1 MKKLFLK
8 MLLMLQMFADAGSV
22 VTGTGGYVD
31 AYSGNVQPFDNK
43 NSMAGELKTFYDTEL
58 LENTRMGIYYG
69 QFAKKQRLPRNH
81 GTTMEFRK
89 WNTFAKAKVLQEGV
103 IPTGQKF
110 GMTSKTAGI
119 FQMGTYAALTD
130 RINTH
135 AYDPVLLGATQ
146 EMSASAAETQ
156 ETLSRDCL
164 LINTNVMYC
173 DNIDPATGAVV
184 DKPFTP
190 AGMRNDENAV
200 CYLTDKDVN
209 RAVTK
214 MKKDKVPKINGKY
227 YAVIHPSVALD
238 LRECKGW
245 RDAHMYAAPE
255 QIMNGE
261 IGELHG
267 CRFIE
272 NPDAP
277 VFKGA
282 DLASN
287 SRTLTVNKS
296 GGYTGAITSI
306 AFDGGTVAAS
316 SLVGRELFINGVPVV
331 VKTNTANTI
340 TFDSTNFGTIP
351 DDAVIYPGEG
361 GGNGGASY
369 ATYFFGKDAYGEI
382 DPEGGNLETI
392 IKGKEEVGGPLE
404 QFSTVGY
411 KLEFG
416 AVMLY
421 TERLLRVMS
430 MSSCSDV
437 DDTNYEPDFYPNA
450 V

>member
-1 MKKLFLK
+1 MKKLIN
-8 MLLMLQMFADAGSV
+8 LLLALQCFADAGTV
-22 VTGTGGYVD
+22 VTGTSGYVD
-31 AYSGNVQPFDNK
+31 AYTGNVQPFDTK
-43 NSMAGELKTFYDTEL
+43 NSMNGELKVFYDTEL
-58 LENTRMGIYYG
+58 LENTRMGIFYG
-69 QFAKKQRLPRNH
+69 QFAKKQKLPMNH
-81 GTTMEFRK
+81 GTSMEFRK
-89 WNTFAKAKVLQEGV
+89 WNTFEKAAVLQEGV

-130 RINTH
+130 KITTR
-135 AYDPVLLGATQ
+135 AYDPVVLGATQ
-146 EMSASAAETQ
+146 EMGASASETQ

-173 DNIDPATGAVV
+173 DNYDPETGAFVS
-184 DKPFTP
+184 KPTTP
-190 AGMRNDENAV
+190 AGMRNDDSAV
-200 CYLTDKDVN
+200 CYMTDKMVN
-209 RAVTK
+209 KAVTK

-255 QIMNGE
+255 EIMNGE

-267 CRFIE
+267 VRFIE

-282 DLASN
+282 DLASD

-296 GGYTGAITSI
+296 GGYSGAITSI

-316 SLVGRELFINGVPVV
+316 ALVGRELFINGVPVV
-331 VKTNTANTI
+331 VKTNTASAI
-340 TFDSTNFGTIP
+340 TFDSTDFGTLA
-351 DDAVIYPGEG
+351 DDTVIYPGDG
-361 GGNGGASY
+361 GGNGECSY

-392 IKGKEEVGGPLE
+392 IKPKEEIGGPLE

-430 MSSCSDV
+430 MSSSSAD
-437 DDTNYEPDFYPNA
+437 DDTNYDPDFYPSA
-450 V
+450 I